1 MKNLKP
7 AFLLSITLLVICG
20 LIYPL
25 TMTGVSQVA
34 FNNKANGSMIDVD
47 GKVVGSKHIG
57 QDFTDLRFFHG
68 RVSAVNY
75 NTYKQKDLIKDA
87 DGNTDYKGVA
97 SGSQNLSPSNP
108 DLQARVE
115 EGIRLFMKDN
125 PTIEKNEIPTDLL
138 TSSGSGLDPNISPQS
153 AIVQIPRIA
162 DKTGLSES
170 EVKEIV
176 KNNTYRKVLGI
187 FGEDKVNVLEANIDI
202 AKKLNIL

>member
-25 TMTGVSQVA
+25 TMTCVSQVV

-68 RVSAVNY
+68 RVSAMNY
-75 NTYKQKDLIKDA
+75 NTYEQKDLIKDE
-87 DGNTDYKGVA
+87 DGNTAYKGIS
-97 SGSQNLSPSNP
+97 SGSQNLAPSNP
-108 DLQARVE
+108 DLQNRVE
-115 EGIRLFMKDN
+115 EDIRLFLKDN
-125 PTIEKNEIPTDLL
+125 PTIKKEEIPTDLL

-153 AIVQIPRIA
+153 AIIQIPRIA
-162 DKTGLSES
+162 DKTGISES